1 MNNYAILR
9 EKLCESIEKQ
19 IKGKADK
26 EILKK
31 LLLCKS
37 TGKSTN
43 PGEPTFRISKKSITE
58 TAFQRAIFSN
68 KYSTLE
74 FLDKMRRKPRK
85 KRIKWLD
92 LELSPILSDKARKPC
107 IDLIGLKDD
116 NSMVLCE
123 LKFRDKNNTN
133 NPIYA
138 VLELLIYYYKA
149 LVNCTELANQPVYH
163 DFTKSD
169 NKELRKIGANKI
181 DWKNIR
187 DKNTLLIVAANK
199 EYWTYYLEG
208 SRRKDYKE
216 NLFNLIKTLGNGLK
230 CEIFLFSIPN
240 PEKSF
245 KDQAR
250 RDRRHDSKYEPEIKQ
265 EKWKQII

>member
-1 MNNYAILR
+1 MNDYAILLY
-9 EKLCESIEKQ
+9 KSVEKQ
-19 IKGKADK
+19 IAGKADK
-26 EILKK
+26 ENLKK
-31 LLLCKS
+31 RLSYKS
-37 TGKSTN
+37 TEKSTN
-43 PGEPTFRISKKSITE
+43 PGGPTFYISNKSITE

-74 FLDKMRRKPRK
+74 FLNKLRRKPREK
-85 KRIKWLD
+85 QIEWLD

-149 LVNCTELANQPVYH
+149 LVNCTKLADQSVYH

-169 NKELRKIGANKI
+169 DKELRKIGANKI

-230 CEIFLFSIPN
+230 CEILLFNIPN

-250 RDRRHDSKYEPEIKQ
+250 RHDKYKPKIKQ